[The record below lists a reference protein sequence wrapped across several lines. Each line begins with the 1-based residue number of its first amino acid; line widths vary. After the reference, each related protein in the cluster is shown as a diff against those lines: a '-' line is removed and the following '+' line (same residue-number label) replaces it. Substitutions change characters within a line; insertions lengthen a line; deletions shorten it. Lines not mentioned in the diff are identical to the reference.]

1 MNFWTD
7 SNIELLRKRWAKGV
21 SARLI
26 AKELGSVSRNAV
38 VGKVYRLKLAGR
50 TTVEAQPRKYKP
62 SAISNTL
69 FHGYRAGR
77 QAPAHRSAKTKTK
90 AIEEAPPIDLNCSML
105 ELDNT
110 PWRPSKCR
118 WLTGD
123 SRFPLDPIFCGCKP
137 ISDSPY
143 CEYHAGRARG

>member
-7 SNIELLRKRWAKGV
+7 SNIELLRKRWAEGV

-62 SAISNTL
+62 SAISNSL
-69 FHGYRAGR
+69 FRGYRAGR
-77 QAPAHRSAKTKTK
+77 QAPAHMSAKTKPK
-90 AIEEAPPIDLNCSML
+90 AIDEAPPIDLQCSILGL
-105 ELDNT
+105 EYGN
-110 PWRPSKCR
+110 CR
-118 WLTGD
+118 WPIGD
-123 SRFPLDPIFCGCKP
+123 PQKPLEPIFCGCKTL
-137 ISDSPY
+137 SRPY
-143 CEYHAGRARG
+143 CEYHAGRARA